1 MYECMNGRIDVCR
14 EAWIIRLSFH
24 SYIIQAYTESPASFI
39 HNTSL
44 YRESPAKVRE
54 KRGGVDVRV

>member
-24 SYIIQAYTESPASFI
+24 SYIIQAYTESPA
-39 HNTSL
+39 
-44 YRESPAKVRE
+44 KVRE